1 MIQISTEFR
10 RDDTKES
17 FQAALYQVNE
27 KMNVFDIIVG
37 IPLLYAAYQGFRQGT
52 AVQLAGLAGLFVG
65 VYLAFRY
72 GQDFGSWLH
81 IDPPL
86 DTVVGFILLIIVVL
100 CLLSLLGHLV
110 KQIFHIAGL
119 GPIDAIGGVLLSVLK
134 MGLILSILVYAFE
147 TINQTT
153 HWTDNNSYKNGI
165 LYEPIHGCIDL
176 LFPYLDQLK
185 HSLTDINPSIL

>member
-1 MIQISTEFR
+1 
-10 RDDTKES
+10 
-17 FQAALYQVNE
+17 
-27 KMNVFDIIVG
+27 MNVFDIIVG
-37 IPLLYAAYQGFRQGT
+37 IPLLYAAYKGFRQGT

-65 VYLAFRY
+65 VYLTFRY
-72 GQDFGSWLH
+72 GRDFGSWLH

-86 DTVVGFILLIIVVL
+86 DAIVGFILLMLVVL
-100 CLLSLLGHLV
+100 CALSLLGYLV

-147 TINQTT
+147 AVNQTA
-153 HWTDNNSYKNGI
+153 HWTDNDAYKNGI

-176 LFPYLDQLK
+176 LFPYLDELK
-185 HSLTDINPSIL
+185 HSLTEINPSIL

>member
-1 MIQISTEFR
+1 MIQISDKVRLVRTIR
-10 RDDTKES
+10 AQQT
-17 FQAALYQVNE
+17 ALYQVNE

-37 IPLLYAAYQGFRQGT
+37 IPLLYAAYKGFRQGT
-52 AVQLAGLAGLFVG
+52 AVQLAGIAGLFLG
-65 VYLAFRY
+65 VFLAFRC
-72 GQDFGSWLH
+72 GRTFGSW
-81 IDPPL
+81 IGIKPPL
-86 DTVVGFILLIIVVL
+86 DAVIGFIVLLILVL
-100 CLLSLLGHLV
+100 CAIALLGLLV
-110 KQIFHIAGL
+110 KKIFHIAGL
-119 GPIDAIGGVLLSVLK
+119 GPIDAVGGVLLSIVK